1 MEFLRRFVP
10 LTGQLASY
18 ERPLLKQDLSAGLTV
33 GVMLIPQG
41 MAYAMIAGLP
51 PIYGLYAALVPLIV
65 YAIFGSSRQLA
76 VGPVAMVS
84 LLVAAGVAPLANGDV
99 EAYIGFALL
108 LSLMV
113 GIIQFGL
120 GMARAGFL
128 TNFLSHPVL
137 SGFTSAA
144 ALIIGFSQLKHLL
157 GIDIPRSNYVHSI
170 LLSAI
175 SQFSDIHAATV
186 AIGAAS
192 IVALLLS
199 SRRRPSF
206 PGALVVVVATTI
218 LVWAI
223 DLASAGVKIVGDVP
237 GGLPTPV
244 VPTFDFEAMR
254 ALLPA
259 ALTIS
264 LVGFMESIA
273 VAKVCARKHR
283 YSVDPEQDL
292 IGLGLANIVGAFFR
306 AYPTTGGFSRTAVN
320 DQAGAR
326 TNVAALISAAV
337 IALTLLALTS
347 LFFYLPKAVLAAV
360 VMVAVFKLI
369 DWKEA
374 RYLWS
379 VDRRDLGLMA
389 LTFVAT
395 LALGIE
401 EGILVGVVASLIL
414 VVQQS
419 YKPHT
424 ASMGRLPETTT
435 YRNLKRFPK
444 AIRQPGLL
452 VFRLDASLYFAN
464 IEHLKDQLYEHLAT
478 DPSLEAIV
486 LDFYPVNR
494 IGSSALHGLTDI
506 VKTMS
511 EQDIR
516 LAFAGVKGPVKD
528 SMEQGSLVAQIG
540 PDNFHMEVHA
550 AVENFNKTTNDIE
563 P

>member
-1 MEFLRRFVP
+1 MEYLRSYVP
-10 LTGQLASY
+10 LVGQLSSY
-18 ERPLLKQDLSAGLTV
+18 QRSHLKNDLSAGLTV

-41 MAYAMIAGLP
+41 MAYALIAGLP
-51 PIYGLYAALVPLIV
+51 PIYGLYAALVPLVV

-84 LLVAAGVAPLANGDV
+84 LLVAAGVAPLANGDA

-113 GIIQFGL
+113 GVIQFGL

-144 ALIIGFSQLKHLL
+144 ALIIGFSQLKHLF

-170 LLSAI
+170 ILSAA
-175 SQFSDIHAATV
+175 SQLSEIHLATL
-186 AIGAAS
+186 AIGVVS
-192 IVALLLS
+192 VVALLLFG
-199 SRRRPSF
+199 RWRPSF
-206 PGALVVVVATTI
+206 PGALVVVVATTV
-218 LVWAI
+218 LVWAL
-223 DLASAGVKIVGDVP
+223 DMASEGVKIVGAVP
-237 GGLPTPV
+237 GGLPTPMIPAV
-244 VPTFDFEAMR
+244 NMDAVR

-273 VAKVCARKHR
+273 VAKVYGRKHH
-283 YSVDPEQDL
+283 YEVDANQEL
-292 IGLGLANIVGAFFR
+292 IGLGLANVVGAFFR

-320 DQAGAR
+320 DQAGAQ
-326 TNVAALISAAV
+326 TNVAALVSAAV

-347 LFFYLPKAVLAAV
+347 LFFYLPKTVLAAV

-379 VDRRDLGLMA
+379 IDRKDFALMTI
-389 LTFVAT
+389 TFVAT
-395 LALGIE
+395 LGLGIE
-401 EGILVGVVASLIL
+401 EGILVGIIASLIL

-419 YKPHT
+419 HRPHT
-424 ASMGRLPETTT
+424 ASLGQLPNTTT
-435 YRNLKRFPK
+435 YRNIKRYPNAF
-444 AIRQPGLL
+444 RQPGLL

-464 IEHLKDQLYEHLAT
+464 IEHLKDQLHDHIASETTLT
-478 DPSLEAIV
+478 SIV

-494 IGSSALHGLTDI
+494 IDSSALHGLTDL
-506 VKTMS
+506 VNTLS
-511 EQDIR
+511 ELDIR
-516 LAFAGVKGPVKD
+516 LAFAGVKGPVRD
-528 SMEQGSLVAQIG
+528 CMERGGLIDKIG
-540 PDNFHMEVHA
+540 ADNFHMEIHA
-550 AVENFNKTTNDIE
+550 AVENLNRTTKQTE
-563 P
+563 S

>member
-1 MEFLRRFVP
+1 MEYLRRFVP
-10 LTGQLASY
+10 LVGQLESY
-18 ERPLLKQDLSAGLTV
+18 EKSLLRHDLIAGLTV

-41 MAYAMIAGLP
+41 MAYALIAGLP
-51 PIYGLYAALVPLIV
+51 PIYGLYASLVPLVV
-65 YAIFGSSRQLA
+65 YAFFGSSRQLA

-84 LLVAAGVAPLANGDV
+84 LLVAAGVAPLAGGDI

-108 LSLMV
+108 LSVMV
-113 GIIQFGL
+113 GAIQLGL
-120 GMARAGFL
+120 GLARAGFL

-137 SGFTSAA
+137 AGFTSAA

-157 GIDIPRSNYVHSI
+157 GLDLPRSNYVHTI
-170 LLSAI
+170 LLNAW
-175 SQFSDIHAATV
+175 SQASDIHVATLL
-186 AIGAAS
+186 IGVAS
-192 IVALLLS
+192 IVALLLF
-199 SRRRPSF
+199 SRWRPGF
-206 PGALVVVVATTI
+206 PGALVVVAGTTT
-218 LVWAI
+218 LVWAF
-223 DLASAGVKIVGDVP
+223 DLTAAGVNIVGDVP
-237 GGLPTPV
+237 GGLPSVFIPAI
-244 VPTFDFEAMR
+244 DFAAMR

-273 VAKVCARKHR
+273 VAKVYARKHR
-283 YSVDPEQDL
+283 YTISADQELV
-292 IGLGLANIVGAFFR
+292 GLGLANIVGSLFR

-326 TNVAALISAAV
+326 TNVASLISAGV

-374 RYLWS
+374 RYLWT
-379 VDRRDLGLMA
+379 VDRKDLGLMA
-389 LTFVAT
+389 ITFVAT

-401 EGILVGVVASLIL
+401 EGILVGVVASLI
-414 VVQQS
+414 VVIQQS
-419 YKPHT
+419 YRPHT
-424 ASMGRLPETTT
+424 AALGQLPGTTT
-435 YRNLKRFPK
+435 YRNFKRFPD
-444 AIRQPGLL
+444 AIKRPDLL

-464 IEHLKDQLYEHLAT
+464 VEQLKEELYELLSVEPAVT
-478 DPSLEAIV
+478 QVV

-494 IGSSALHGLTDI
+494 IDSSALHGLSDI
-506 VKTMS
+506 VKVLS

-516 LAFAGVKGPVKD
+516 LALAGVKGPVKD
-528 SMEQGSLVAQIG
+528 RMSRSGLVMQIG
-540 PDNFHMEVHA
+540 PTNFHMEIHA
-550 AVENFNKTTNDIE
+550 AVEDLDKTIKN